1 MFYLQGISG
10 YLLYAVIAVISF
22 LIVYEVVLRIKR
34 EYVSWFHRWIILLM
48 AIYLTIVLTY
58 TISPDYFFID
68 LGLKGNINLI
78 PFRVLTDISKNPLNF
93 WGNIAM
99 FIPLGA
105 LLVMLSSQ
113 CQKLRTTL
121 LLGAALSLFIEI
133 MQLFSYRSTDIDDV
147 ILNTCG
153 ALIGFL
159 LGKIILYF
167 IPSLR
172 KKIGVFRK
180 GRHNNHRKYNDAAG
194 IIVLTAFVI
203 TSMFISEFAETNAEI
218 QSQIVPGD
226 EDLYILNQAADAD
239 EAKIYADI
247 YAKNALLCSMDSA
260 TVLYEK
266 DSREKI
272 APASTAKLLTALTA
286 MDYCDLD
293 EDVEVGQEVE
303 MIGENASRAWLYP
316 GYHLTVRQLL
326 DALLLPSGND
336 AAYALAVY
344 TGRSIAKDA
353 NISIGEALTVFIEA
367 MNKKAV
373 AIGALDSNFINPDG
387 YDTEGQYTTAYDLTC
402 IARAFYQKSILREIA
417 STYRISDV
425 WLSGQDVTYYN
436 TNELINPESSY
447 YYPNACGLKT
457 GTSEAAGGCLISA
470 AVIDGESYLCIVM
483 GSTDEGRWTDSL
495 TLYQAISQ

>member
-1 MFYLQGISG
+1 M
-10 YLLYAVIAVISF
+10 
-22 LIVYEVVLRIKR
+22 KR
-34 EYVSWFHRWIILLM
+34 
-48 AIYLTIVLTY
+48 
-58 TISPDYFFID
+58 
-68 LGLKGNINLI
+68 
-78 PFRVLTDISKNPLNF
+78 
-93 WGNIAM
+93 
-99 FIPLGA
+99 
-105 LLVMLSSQ
+105 
-113 CQKLRTTL
+113 
-121 LLGAALSLFIEI
+121 
-133 MQLFSYRSTDIDDV
+133 
-147 ILNTCG
+147 
-153 ALIGFL
+153 
-159 LGKIILYF
+159 
-167 IPSLR
+167 
-172 KKIGVFRK
+172 
-180 GRHNNHRKYNDAAG
+180 
-194 IIVLTAFVI
+194 
-203 TSMFISEFAETNAEI
+203 
-218 QSQIVPGD
+218 
-226 EDLYILNQAADAD
+226 
-239 EAKIYADI
+239 KIYADI
-247 YAKNALLCSMDSA
+247 YAKNALLCSIDSA

-293 EDVEVGQEVE
+293 EDVKVGQEVE

-316 GYHLTVRQLL
+316 GYRLTVRQLL

-353 NISIGEALTVFIEA
+353 NISIDEALTVFLEA

-495 TLYQAISQ
+495 NLLNAIE